1 MALLPNYYRWI
12 ASHFRDHVRGTVLEL
27 GCGAGMVVQH
37 YLERVERVVGVDV
50 NDELLRRLEA
60 NHPGG
65 RVRGVRVDLRGD
77 WHELDGLVADVV
89 IALDV
94 LEHFEDDAAFV
105 ARAKAHLAPGGV
117 LVLKV
122 PAQSRLYGPMDEA
135 SGHFRR
141 YDAEPFAALLERAGF
156 ETLAAADEPDRRVG
170 VSLQAR
176 EEDELLEE
184 HLARE
189 AARRERADA
198 ALRDARPRAWARR
211 VELDRRVPSAAGVTP
226 PLPTSACARAS
237 ASVADA
243 CASSAPAEECGA
255 SARNPATIRMRS
267 TSDLPAPPR
276 ADRMAASCVLR
287 FEPSPASSCSPPDS
301 PAAVVRTATKPRAR
315 TATSARKVPRSRR
328 APRPPTRPRSRRSR
342 SRRSFTRTRP
352 HARRPTPPNTRT
364 TTATRKA
371 SATSRSTS
379 RCSRARSEKELRVDV
394 VISKLQLPRTAV
406 VGDLGCGPGIFTM
419 AFAAAC
425 PEGVVYASDIEPA
438 QIDRVREKVEQ
449 RGLRNVVP
457 VLAGLQDP
465 HFPLASLDVVF
476 VADTYHHLEDRIAYF
491 KRIKDVLK
499 PDGRLV
505 VLDYKPGKL
514 PVGPAPKHKL
524 PEGLMDKEL
533 ERAGYVLIDRFN
545 THAFHDFEVWRPRR
559 TWEGGD

>member
-1 MALLPNYYRWI
+1 MTPS
-12 ASHFRDHVRGTVLEL
+12 ASDFGLRARVRVRRRRVREL
-27 GCGAGMVVQH
+27 
-37 YLERVERVVGVDV
+37 R
-50 NDELLRRLEA
+50 
-60 NHPGG
+60 PGG
-65 RVRGVRVDLRGD
+65 GV
-77 WHELDGLVADVV
+77 
-89 IALDV
+89 
-94 LEHFEDDAAFV
+94 
-105 ARAKAHLAPGGV
+105 
-117 LVLKV
+117 
-122 PAQSRLYGPMDEA
+122 
-135 SGHFRR
+135 
-141 YDAEPFAALLERAGF
+141 
-156 ETLAAADEPDRRVG
+156 
-170 VSLQAR
+170 
-176 EEDELLEE
+176 
-184 HLARE
+184 
-189 AARRERADA
+189 RRERSKPRDDPHAQHVGLARAAARGSNGRIMRASIRALACLVLLAAGLACRSGPHGDETPRAYGDVRKEGPALTPRAAPADA
-198 ALRDARPRAWARR
+198 TPNAPVAEPQVVHADETARPAP
-211 VELDRRVPSAAGVTP
+211 DAAEHAHDNRDPKGQ
-226 PLPTSACARAS
+226 RD
-237 ASVADA
+237 VAKYIA
-243 CASSAPAEECGA
+243 MLE
-255 SARNPATIRMRS
+255 
-267 TSDLPAPPR
+267 
-276 ADRMAASCVLR
+276 
-287 FEPSPASSCSPPDS
+287 SPE
-301 PAAVVRTATKPRAR
+301 R
-315 TATSARKVPRSRR
+315 
-328 APRPPTRPRSRRSR
+328 
-342 SRRSFTRTRP
+342 
-352 HARRPTPPNTRT
+352 
-364 TTATRKA
+364 
-371 SATSRSTS
+371 
-379 RCSRARSEKELRVDV
+379 EKELRVDV